1 MIKNEYLESYLTNS
15 KNITEFDKE
24 IYAHDDNRLL
34 NLQKPLSAR
43 SLKKLPKK
51 IFHNFMENII
61 YNKEVNKLLYS
72 GNANKEL
79 LYNKKHI
86 DSLKK
91 ATKIILKR
99 NSFGNQA
106 ISSQNLFLR
115 KKKAEMLEVIKN
127 YITESKKHKSEKK
140 YRLEKKNKSFERL
153 NEKESIIQQELFFK
167 RENDIKIQGYK
178 RAIETCLKKSNKNSR
193 FKIPDIS
200 LNIND
205 PFSRLYNNVILNP
218 GNLKQNKTDLKK
230 TETTKINNI
239 GNIKLQKIKIK
250 KKNYSRT
257 ENMNKY
263 NTFINIEPKNRYAK
277 YKVKNVLSGN
287 QGKEFASEK
296 NMLDVAKC
304 IKKISGGP
312 MTKRKLYNKI
322 LKKAILDK
330 QLNSNDKI
338 FDINSYRD
346 ENNNSFLNIAVKNNN
361 EKFVKYFLHKKYNP
375 NEQNKKGNTALH
387 LSMMTKNRNI
397 IKLLLDKD
405 ADITIRNKEGM
416 TSYDL
421 ADKDLR
427 KEFKMEN
434 ILVSKKPGKFYY

>member
-24 IYAHDDNRLL
+24 MYAHDDNRIL
-34 NLQKPLSAR
+34 NSQKPLSTR

-51 IFHNFMENII
+51 VFHNFMENIM
-61 YNKEVNKLLYS
+61 YNKEVGNLLYS

-79 LYNKKHI
+79 LYNKNQI

-91 ATKIILKR
+91 ATKITLKR
-99 NSFGNQA
+99 NAFSNQ
-106 ISSQNLFLR
+106 SLTSQNLFLR
-115 KKKAEMLEVIKN
+115 KKKAEMFELIKN
-127 YITESKKHKSEKK
+127 YITESKKQKSEKK
-140 YRLEKKNKSFERL
+140 DRLEKKNKSFERI
-153 NEKESIIQQELFFK
+153 NEKENIIQRELSFK

-178 RAIETCLKKSNKNSR
+178 RAIETCLKKSNKNAQ

-218 GNLKQNKTDLKK
+218 VNLKNKTDLKK
-230 TETTKINNI
+230 TETTNINNTGLI
-239 GNIKLQKIKIK
+239 QLHKIKIK
-250 KKNYSRT
+250 KKKYLRT
-257 ENMNKY
+257 ENKNKY
-263 NTFINIEPKNRYAK
+263 NSYINIEPKNKYAN

-296 NMLDVAKC
+296 NIIDVTRC

-312 MTKRKLYNKI
+312 MSKRKLYNKI
-322 LKKAILDK
+322 IKKEILDK
-330 QLNSNDKI
+330 KINSKDKI

-361 EKFVKYFLHKKYNP
+361 EKFVKYFLNKKYNP
-375 NEQNKKGNTALH
+375 NEQNKRGNTALH
-387 LSMMTKNRNI
+387 LSMLTKNRNI
-397 IKLLLDKD
+397 IQLLLDKD
-405 ADITIRNKEGM
+405 ADITIRNKEGF

-434 ILVSKKPGKFYY
+434 ILVAKKPGKFYY

>member
-1 MIKNEYLESYLTNS
+1 MIKNEYLDSYLTSS

-34 NLQKPLSAR
+34 NSQKPLSTR

-61 YNKEVNKLLYS
+61 YNKEVSKLLYS
-72 GNANKEL
+72 GNAHKEL
-79 LYNKKHI
+79 LYNKSQI
-86 DSLKK
+86 ESLKK
-91 ATKIILKR
+91 ATKITLRR
-99 NSFGNQA
+99 NAFSNQ
-106 ISSQNLFLR
+106 SLTSQNLFLR
-115 KKKAEMLEVIKN
+115 KKKLEMLEVIKS
-127 YITESKKHKSEKK
+127 YITESKKQKSEKK
-140 YRLEKKNKSFERL
+140 YRLEKKNRSFERL
-153 NEKESIIQQELFFK
+153 NEKENNTQRELSLK

-178 RAIETCLKKSNKNSR
+178 RAMETCLKKSNKNAQ
-193 FKIPDIS
+193 FKIPDVS

-218 GNLKQNKTDLKK
+218 GNLKPNKAELKK
-230 TETTKINNI
+230 TETTNINNTGFI
-239 GNIKLQKIKIK
+239 QLHKLKIK
-250 KKNYSRT
+250 KKKYSRT
-257 ENMNKY
+257 ENKNKY
-263 NTFINIEPKNRYAK
+263 SSYINIEPKNKYAN
-277 YKVKNVLSGN
+277 YKVRNVLSGN

-296 NMLDVAKC
+296 NIIDVTRC
-304 IKKISGGP
+304 LKKISGGP

-322 LKKAILDK
+322 IKKAILDK
-330 QLNSNDKI
+330 QLNSNEKI
-338 FDINSYRD
+338 FNINSYRD

-361 EKFVKYFLHKKYNP
+361 EKFVKYFLNKKYNP

-387 LSMMTKNRNI
+387 LSMLTKNRNI
-397 IKLLLDKD
+397 IKLLLDND

-434 ILVSKKPGKFYY
+434 ILVAKKPGKFY

>member
-15 KNITEFDKE
+15 KNRTEFDKE
-24 IYAHDDNRLL
+24 MYAHDDNRIL
-34 NLQKPLSAR
+34 NSQKPLSTR

-51 IFHNFMENII
+51 VFHNFMENIM
-61 YNKEVNKLLYS
+61 YNKEVSNLLYS

-79 LYNKKHI
+79 LYNKNQI
-86 DSLKK
+86 ESLKK
-91 ATKIILKR
+91 ATKITLKR
-99 NSFGNQA
+99 NAFSNQ
-106 ISSQNLFLR
+106 SLTSQNLFLR
-115 KKKAEMLEVIKN
+115 KKKAEMFELIKN
-127 YITESKKHKSEKK
+127 YITESKKQKSEKK
-140 YRLEKKNKSFERL
+140 DRLEKKNKSFERI
-153 NEKESIIQQELFFK
+153 NEKENIIQRELSFK

-178 RAIETCLKKSNKNSR
+178 RAIETCLKKSNKNAQ
-193 FKIPDIS
+193 FKIPDVS

-218 GNLKQNKTDLKK
+218 VNLKPNKTDLKK
-230 TETTKINNI
+230 TETTNINNTGLI
-239 GNIKLQKIKIK
+239 QLHKIKIK
-250 KKNYSRT
+250 KKKYLRT
-257 ENMNKY
+257 ENKNKY
-263 NTFINIEPKNRYAK
+263 NSYINIEPKNKYAN

-296 NMLDVAKC
+296 NIIDVTRC

-312 MTKRKLYNKI
+312 MSKRKLYNKI
-322 LKKAILDK
+322 IKKEILDK
-330 QLNSNDKI
+330 KINSKDKI

-361 EKFVKYFLHKKYNP
+361 EKFVKYFLNKKYNP
-375 NEQNKKGNTALH
+375 NEQNKRGNTALH
-387 LSMMTKNRNI
+387 LSMLTKNRNI
-397 IKLLLDKD
+397 IQLLLDKD
-405 ADITIRNKEGM
+405 ADITIRNKEGF

-434 ILVSKKPGKFYY
+434 ILVAKKPGKFY